1 MIYAMYP
8 CGQVIRVGAIVG
20 LGNPDVTYCVKD
32 VLISHDL
39 SQGQPN
45 LYLSHTHA
53 FPKLFVSL
61 ALFTASQE
69 IRIQVYFLDRV

>member
-1 MIYAMYP
+1 MREDNKINAHNMYL
-8 CGQVIRVGAIVG
+8 CDQVIRVGAIVG

-45 LYLSHTHA
+45 IYLSLEGF
-53 FPKLFVSL
+53 FPNQFS
-61 ALFTASQE
+61 TMPIIHSE
-69 IRIQVYFLDRV
+69 INNLV

>member
-45 LYLSHTHA
+45 LYLSLEGS
-53 FPKLFVSL
+53 P
-61 ALFTASQE
+61 
-69 IRIQVYFLDRV
+69 